1 MEMAGKHI
9 GALAHT
15 HQCVECCD
23 TDARHKKKKKKKPPF
38 EILFLSTKTIKS
50 SDALMLS
57 AAPQVTGES
66 VPLS

>member
-15 HQCVECCD
+15 HQYVECCD
-23 TDARHKKKKKKKPPF
+23 TDARHKKKKNPPF
-38 EILFLSTKTIKS
+38 FFLFLSTKTIKS
-50 SDALMLS
+50 SHSLMLS
-57 AAPQVTGES
+57 AAPQVTGGS